1 LAAGLIL
8 LLLLA
13 AIFAVL
19 LSKGRR
25 RLGLGMAS
33 KTWITAIVGFALIV
47 LVIYAAD
54 QH

>member
-1 LAAGLIL
+1 LGAGLIL

-25 RLGLGMAS
+25 RLGLGMAG
-33 KTWITAIVGFALIV
+33 KTWITAIVVFALIV
-47 LVIYAAD
+47 LTIYVA
-54 QH
+54 QQK